1 MSDQARLEMGSCLCK
16 KKAKHREERDNRVR
30 RNGRN
35 QQHFS
40 RQRNE
45 DSNDQS
51 RTEMEQS
58 SADPSADINH
68 LILETL
74 SVIRDLVNNDQEP
87 PGSLLKLNLI
97 ADKEEGWQ
105 MVVRSLIDTVPHE
118 DALGPAVITL
128 FLDESP
134 LPAKEAVSRL
144 LFRLNLPSCSF
155 QSHPWGWHRN
165 VCIVIGSLAEK
176 MAGASSSSIC
186 TKDTMTYLLNNLHYN
201 RPAEVILF
209 SLIALEKLAQTTE
222 NRLTILRLLNES
234 EQNPLEMLERWM
246 DDAVIMSNPVKMQV
260 AFCAQWSLDNIF
272 VNDSRTYS
280 CMVTDVTPI
289 NAMLNH
295 SDVSEYL
302 KIGPDGLNARCDVS
316 SFESVRCTFEVP
328 QDRKD
333 VWYYEAQILTSGV
346 MQIGF
351 ATKKSRFLNHEGY
364 GIGDDEHSIAYDGCR
379 RLVWHA
385 AKGHKHDARAWKAGD
400 TIGCLLDLCNGRIV
414 FSLNGSVDISDSSL
428 SFFSRLSPS
437 DGIFAAASFMS
448 FQQCIFNF
456 GASPFRYPPRKKF
469 ISFNE
474 GGARLTQEEKTI
486 LPRRRRMELL
496 ARDPHIEDACT
507 ICCSRRADT
516 ITKPCMHG
524 GLCHECSLQV
534 EVCPFCRMPVEVR
547 VSVASIGEGD
557 NGRLQSTV

>member
-1 MSDQARLEMGSCLCK
+1 KTRLTMGSCLCK
-16 KKAKHREERDNRVR
+16 KKAKPREEQENRTR

-35 QQHFS
+35 QQAVC
-40 RQRNE
+40 RERNE
-45 DSNDQS
+45 DPSGQS

-58 SADPSADINH
+58 FNDPAADVNH
-68 LILETL
+68 LIIETL

-105 MVVRSLIDTVPHE
+105 MVVRCLIETIPHE

-134 LPAKEAVSRL
+134 LPAREAVSRL
-144 LFRLNLPSCSF
+144 LFRLDLSNCPFHSHSLP
-155 QSHPWGWHRN
+155 WHRN
-165 VCIVIGSLAEK
+165 VCIVLGSLAEK
-176 MAGASSSSIC
+176 MAGASCSSIC
-186 TKDTMTYLLNNLHYN
+186 TQSTMTYLLNNLHQN

-222 NRLTILRLLNES
+222 NRLTILRLLNETD
-234 EQNPLEMLERWM
+234 QNPLEMLEGWICDPVM
-246 DDAVIMSNPVKMQV
+246 MSNPVKMQV

-272 VNDSRTYS
+272 VNDTRTYS
-280 CMVTDVTPI
+280 CMVTDVSHI

-295 SDVSEYL
+295 ADVSEYL

-333 VWYYEAQILTSGV
+333 VWYYEARVLTAGV

-379 RLVWHA
+379 KLVWHA
-385 AKGHKHDARAWKAGD
+385 AKGHKHDPRSWRAGD
-400 TIGCLLDLCNGRIV
+400 TVGCLLDLRRRRIV
-414 FSLNGSVDISDSSL
+414 FSLNGIDISDSSH
-428 SFFSRLSPS
+428 SFFSRLSPN

-456 GASPFRYPPRKKF
+456 GASPFRYPPRLQF

-496 ARDPHIEDACT
+496 SRDTLVEDACT
-507 ICCSRRADT
+507 ICCSQRADV
-516 ITKPCMHG
+516 IFKPCNHG
-524 GLCHECSLQV
+524 GLCHSCSLQV
-534 EVCPFCRMPVEVR
+534 EVCPFCRMPIEVR
-547 VSVASIGEGD
+547 VPASSIVEID
-557 NGRLQSTV
+557 DVRVQSTV